1 MIVVLLGTQK
11 QPFKRIISMVEEL
24 VIKRNIKDQII
35 VQAGNT
41 EYDTDLENIKLEKFL
56 PKYKETIKKADL
68 VITHG
73 GVGSIMDSLE
83 FNKKII
89 VVPRLSQYK
98 EHVDDHQKEISRDFS
113 LKGYVLECNTKEQLF
128 DIYENK
134 LDNFKPEKYI
144 SNNKEFNKK
153 LNDIIESI
161 L

>member
-24 VIKRNIKDQII
+24 AIKRDIKDQII
-35 VQAGNT
+35 IQAGNT
-41 EYDTDLENIKLEKFL
+41 DYETNLENIKIEKFL
-56 PKYKETIKKADL
+56 PEYKETIKKADL

-83 FNKKII
+83 FKKKII
-89 VVPRLSQYK
+89 VVPRLSEYK
-98 EHVDDHQKEISRDFS
+98 EHVDDHQKEISKDFS
-113 LKGYVLECNTKEQLF
+113 SKGYVLECSTTKQLL
-128 DIYENK
+128 DIYDNV
-134 LDNFKPEKYI
+134 LDNFKPKKYI

>member
-24 VIKRNIKDQII
+24 AKKRQIKEDIV
-35 VQAGNT
+35 VQAGHT
-41 EYDTDLENIKLEKFL
+41 EYEASLENIKINKFL
-56 PKYKETIKKADL
+56 DEYKETIKKADL
-68 VITHG
+68 IITHG

-89 VVPRLSQYK
+89 VVPRLSEYK
-98 EHVDDHQKEISRDFS
+98 EHVDDHQKEISKDFS
-113 LKGYVLECNTKEQLF
+113 SKGYVLECSTTNQLL
-128 DIYENK
+128 DIYDNV
-134 LDNFKPEKYI
+134 LTNFKPEKYI